1 MSTTPTIR
9 GHLRKRRP
17 FHWPI
22 TLSAVLMT
30 LNVALMVVWILL
42 LAQQS
47 YWGILAV
54 GTVVFALILVGLAFY
69 LVLTVKEV
77 RLNQRQANF
86 IDSVTHELK
95 TPISSLRLYLE
106 TLQLRTLDDEQRKE
120 FYRVMEKELSRL
132 DHLIDQL
139 LEVGRLDALGHMTDP
154 EDVSMEALLRQCA
167 TTACAHNKHQ
177 FEDVFT
183 FDIQPAIV
191 PARRIVME
199 MIFGNILDNAV
210 KYGANSPRVDVRVQV
225 IPEGVV
231 IVRISDNGEGIPH
244 EDRKKIFTI
253 FYRRGSELERRKKGT
268 GLGLYIAR
276 TLIHMLSGSIS
287 VHPRE
292 GQSGTVFEIQL
303 PGRAETETDLER
315 VP

>member
-1 MSTTPTIR
+1 MSATPTLR

-22 TLSAVLMT
+22 TLSALLMT

-42 LAQQS
+42 LAHQS
-47 YWGILAV
+47 HWGMLAV

-69 LVLTVKEV
+69 LVLTIKEV

-106 TLQLRTLDDEQRKE
+106 TLQLRALDDHQRAD
-120 FYRVMEKELSRL
+120 FYLVMEKELSRL

-139 LEVGRLDALGHMTDP
+139 LEVGRLDALGHVSDP
-154 EDVSMEALLRQCA
+154 EDVALGPLLKQCA
-167 TTACAHNKHQ
+167 ATACAHHKH
-177 FEDVFT
+177 EVDEVFT
-183 FDIQPAIV
+183 FNIDPAIV
-191 PARRIVME
+191 RARRIVME
-199 MIFGNILDNAV
+199 IIFGNILDNAV
-210 KYGANSPRVDVRVQV
+210 KYGANSPRVDVQVQV

-231 IVRISDNGEGIPH
+231 IVRVSDNGEGIPH
-244 EDRKKIFTI
+244 DERKKVFKI
-253 FYRRGSELERRKKGT
+253 FYRSGSEMERKKKGT

-276 TLIHMLSGSIS
+276 TLINMLAGSIS
-287 VHPRE
+287 IHPRD
-292 GQSGTVFEIQL
+292 GQTGTVFEIQL
-303 PGRAETETDLER
+303 PGRPDENSEA
-315 VP
+315 